1 VRVGVLFYSSGKGG
15 GRGGPT
21 LCAESGH
28 SGACRGCD
36 CVGGKL
42 MSKITRPRPT
52 RPLVLIF
59 HLTLVVWVEKIVVV
73 CARSIYS
80 SGMSGRADDNTD
92 VREATY
98 AERVVNAF
106 L

>member
-1 VRVGVLFYSSGKGG
+1 
-15 GRGGPT
+15 
-21 LCAESGH
+21 
-28 SGACRGCD
+28 
-36 CVGGKL
+36 

-80 SGMSGRADDNTD
+80 SGMSGCADAQYLNTD
-92 VREATY
+92 VREVTY
-98 AERVVNAF
+98 AERVVNVF

>member
-1 VRVGVLFYSSGKGG
+1 
-15 GRGGPT
+15 
-21 LCAESGH
+21 
-28 SGACRGCD
+28 
-36 CVGGKL
+36 
-42 MSKITRPRPT
+42 MSKVTRPRPT

-59 HLTLVVWVEKIVVV
+59 HLTLVVWVEEIVVV
-73 CARSIYS
+73 SARSIYS